1 MKKILVP
8 KITFKNIISDEK
20 RIEAA
25 YSRLFNI
32 ARRNI
37 LEKRML
43 TNGMTQKYTEVQHG
57 RKVFNN

>member
-1 MKKILVP
+1 MNKIYAP
-8 KITFKNIISDEK
+8 KITYKNIISDEK

-25 YSRLFNI
+25 FSRLFNI

-37 LEKRML
+37 LEKRVL
-43 TNGMTQKYTEVQHG
+43 TSAVANKYTKVQHG